1 MSVGRLRCVV
11 VVVHPTG
18 GELLGRARELSA
30 IALACE
36 SARSGH
42 GSFLL
47 VSGAP
52 GAGKTALCEAAS
64 VAARSEG
71 FARAWSSCWTVDE
84 APQAWPW
91 HDLLGQLGGESPAG
105 TGFAELSALADAFR
119 AATADGPAVLV
130 LDDLERADRST
141 LEATR
146 FIAGQVR
153 SMPLVVLGAH
163 RPAAADGE
171 VADRLA
177 DLARGSVSFELAGL
191 DREDIERLLA
201 RHAIVDLAANDLDLV
216 ERVTAGNPSTIQRA
230 LAGVPGGPG
239 QVRSSKL
246 VRTLAESTVAG
257 LGAMARHVGATAAIL
272 GPSRLDLLLAMS
284 GADADHDAVVELEL
298 AGLVRI
304 DAPDVVIVTHPA
316 VMTVLSQSLGPR
328 EAVEVH
334 ARAVDRLEAAA
345 ASSPVERVRRASHAL
360 LAGTRSPADAER
372 AVTIA
377 VAVAADL
384 AGANDHERAAAMLE
398 EAVGLHRAAGLGRPP
413 AALLAAH
420 ADAVLHCGRLAAA
433 RPLFEQT
440 ILAAIEQG
448 DADSLARGALGLGG
462 VWLNEHRSPLD
473 RQRILGLHERAMSE
487 LGDGSTVLRARV
499 GVRHAAELAYASGD
513 LRPVRQAVERLRAAG
528 DPLALAEALSL
539 FHHLLLGPA
548 GAVERRKVSEELVAV
563 ASSAGDGLF
572 SLMGLM
578 WFTVDLFLAG
588 DPVAERSLRDLHERA
603 EALPCASIAYV
614 ARAIDVMLQLR
625 SGDFAGA
632 EPALEACFE
641 FGVEVGDADA
651 LAYYGSQLF
660 ALRWLQGR
668 GHEVL
673 EAAFDTAASPTL
685 TPGNHAFTAAAAC
698 LAADA
703 GDEVRAW
710 AALDRL
716 HASGLAAI
724 PPSSAWL
731 ATLAIAMEA
740 AHLLGDEKTAV
751 EIAAR
756 LEPYGGLPVMG
767 SIAVVCLGS
776 CHRALGLA
784 ARVLGDLDRAVR
796 ELSSAVVHSERLGN
810 RPMAAMSR
818 ADLAGV
824 LLDRDAAGDREL
836 ATDHLRE
843 AVAVGERSGMVPR
856 VEGWRARLEE
866 LEAPPAPPVPASRA
880 ADDVDASIGRRGSTW
895 VLRWGDREVAV
906 PDLLGMSYL
915 SQLLTNPGREI
926 PAATLVGA
934 ADLGAGD
941 DRYLV
946 LDDAALAS
954 YRERIRDLQ
963 DDLAEAE
970 ANHDFER
977 AARASAELD
986 AVVAEVSGHTDVR
999 GRSRAFASSGERART
1014 AVQKAVRRAFDAIE
1028 QADAELGAALRASVQ
1043 TGRSCCY
1050 RPGPGA
1056 PARWRSSERP
1066 VA

>member
-1 MSVGRLRCVV
+1 VV

-47 VSGAP
+47 VTGAA
-52 GAGKTALCEAAS
+52 GAGKTALCEAAT
-64 VAARSEG
+64 VAARDEG
-71 FARAWSSCWTVDE
+71 FATAWSSCWTVDE

-91 HDLLGQLGGESPAG
+91 HDLLGQLGADAPAG
-105 TGFAELSALADAFR
+105 TGFAELSALADGFR
-119 AATADGPAVLV
+119 SVTAVGPALLV

-146 FIAGQVR
+146 FVAGQTR
-153 SMPLVVLGAH
+153 SMPLVVLAAH
-163 RPAAADGE
+163 RPVAVGE
-171 VADRLA
+171 SADRLA
-177 DLARGSVSFELAGL
+177 DLSRGSVTFELAGL
-191 DREDIERLLA
+191 DRGDIEQLLA
-201 RHAIVDLAANDLDLV
+201 RHVIVELEDADIDLL
-216 ERVTAGNPSTIQRA
+216 ERVTAGNPATLQRA
-230 LAGVPGGPG
+230 LAAVPGGPG
-239 QVRSSKL
+239 SARSGRLVRS
-246 VRTLAESTVAG
+246 LAESTVAE
-257 LGAMARHVGATAAIL
+257 LDPMARHVGATAAIL

-284 GADADHDAVVELEL
+284 GPDAHHDAVVELEL

-304 DAPDVVIVTHPA
+304 DAPDVVVVTHPA

-334 ARAVDRLEAAA
+334 ARAVDGLEAAA
-345 ASSPVERVRRASHAL
+345 ASSPTDRVRRAGHAL

-377 VAVAADL
+377 VAVATDL
-384 AGANDHERAAAMLE
+384 AAANDHQRAASMLE

-413 AALLAAH
+413 AALIAAH

-448 DADSLARGALGLGG
+448 DPDSLARGVLGLGG

-487 LGDGSTVLRARV
+487 LDERSTVLRARL
-499 GVRHAAELAYASGD
+499 GIRHAAELAYASGD
-513 LRPVRQAVERLRAAG
+513 LGQVRAAVDSLRALD

-548 GAVERRKVSEELVAV
+548 GAPERRRVSYELVAV
-563 ASSAGDGLF
+563 AARAGDGLF

-578 WFTVDLFLAG
+578 WLTVDLFLAG
-588 DPVAERSLRDLHERA
+588 DPLAERSLRDLHERA
-603 EALPCASIAYV
+603 EALPCDSIAYV
-614 ARAIDVMLQLR
+614 AKAIDVMRQLR

-641 FGVEVGDADA
+641 LGVEVGDADA

-660 ALRWLQGR
+660 ALRWMQGR
-668 GHEVL
+668 GEEVL
-673 EAAFDTAASPTL
+673 DAAFDTAASPTL

-698 LAADA
+698 LAAEA

-716 HASGLAAI
+716 HAGGIAAI

-751 EIAAR
+751 EVAAR
-756 LEPYGGLPVMG
+756 LAPYGGLPVMG

-784 ARVLGDLDRAVR
+784 ARVLGDLDGAAS
-796 ELSSAVVHSERLGN
+796 ELSAAVVHSERLGN

-824 LLDRDAAGDREL
+824 LLDRDAPGDRDL
-836 ATDHLRE
+836 AVDHLRE
-843 AVAVGERSGMVPR
+843 AVAVGERSGMTPR
-856 VEGWRARLEE
+856 VDGWRARLDE
-866 LEAPPAPPVPASRA
+866 LEAPPARAVPSVASVPP
-880 ADDVDASIGRRGSTW
+880 DDVDASIARRGATW
-895 VLRWGDREVAV
+895 VLRWGAHELVV

-915 SQLLTNPGREI
+915 AQLLSNPGREI
-926 PAATLVGA
+926 AATTLVGS
-934 ADLGAGD
+934 ADLGAGH

-954 YRERIRDLQ
+954 YRQRIRDLQ

-970 ANHDFER
+970 DHHDLER
-977 AARASAELD
+977 AARLSVELD
-986 AVVAEVSGHTDVR
+986 ALVAEVSGHTDVR
-999 GRSRAFASSGERART
+999 GRSRAFATSGERART
-1014 AVQKAVRRAFDAIE
+1014 AVQKAVRRALDAIE
-1028 QADAELGAALRASVQ
+1028 QADADLGAALRASLQ

-1056 PARWRSSERP
+1056 PATWHLAARP